1 MNIFSE
7 FIFLEAA
14 ISFFAKMQKCYIEIV
29 DKQFMQTAK
38 KVVHKTTTTTTTT
51 TKQELNKL

>member
-7 FIFLEAA
+7 FIFFEAA
-14 ISFFAKMQKCYIEIV
+14 ISFFAKMQKFYIEIV

-38 KVVHKTTTTTTTT
+38 KVVHKTTTTTTT
-51 TKQELNKL
+51 KQELNKL